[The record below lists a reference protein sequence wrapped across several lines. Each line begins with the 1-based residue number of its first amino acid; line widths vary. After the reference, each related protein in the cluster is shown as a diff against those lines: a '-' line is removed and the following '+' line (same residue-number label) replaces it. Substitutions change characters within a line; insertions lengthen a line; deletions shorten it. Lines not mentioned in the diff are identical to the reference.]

1 MELYLT
7 ADELKMY
14 HETQEK
20 AERAEKAMDT
30 FETIWSYLCLFDFIR
45 YCGEEFLVLFNNVN

>member
-30 FETIWSYLCLFDFIR
+30 FETIWSDLCLFDFIS
-45 YCGEEFLVLFNNVN
+45 YCGEEVIV